1 MEVSGL
7 SNFERSLNYVEID
20 FPTAKEILSDIDRY
34 EALKCELYR
43 RVIDMFCIV
52 WKEGCGCFDVCK
64 FSSVGKHNAPPLEK
78 QPTVT

>member
-52 WKEGCGCFDVCK
+52 
-64 FSSVGKHNAPPLEK
+64 
-78 QPTVT
+78 